1 MTTTLRLATR
11 ASPLALWQANHVVGL
26 LHAIA
31 PDIAFELVKIETTG
45 DQIRDKPL
53 SQIGGDGLFTKQ
65 IQQAVAEGLADL
77 AVHSLKD
84 LPTTVVDG
92 LLLAAVPERGPSG
105 DAYISNRHST
115 FDAMPSGAVV
125 GTSSVRR
132 RAQLVHRRPDLRFVN
147 IRGNVDTR
155 LRKMAEHGL
164 DALVL
169 AEAGLRRLG
178 LDHAITEVLDLSWML
193 PAVGQ
198 GALGLE
204 CRADDAST
212 IGLLRKIDHPPTSY
226 AVRAERAML
235 FALGGGCQ
243 VPIGAATWV
252 EGQTLTLHGA
262 VLPPDGS
269 RLISGWV
276 TGDVKEAE
284 SIGRRLAAEL
294 LAKGA
299 KDMLNIDQETRS

>member
-26 LHAIA
+26 LHVIA

-65 IQQAVAEGLADL
+65 IQQALVENRADL

-92 LLLAAVPERGPSG
+92 LILAAVPERGPSG
-105 DAYISNRHST
+105 DALVSNRHAT
-115 FDAMPSGAVV
+115 FDALASGAVV

-155 LRKMAEHGL
+155 LRKMAEQGL

-178 LDHAITEVLDLSWML
+178 LDHTITEVLDQNWML

-204 CRADDAST
+204 CRADDVRT
-212 IGLLRKIDHPPTSY
+212 IAVVQQIDHPQTSF

-235 FALGGGCQ
+235 AALGGGCQ
-243 VPIGAATWV
+243 VPIGAATRI
-252 EGQTLTLHGA
+252 EDCTLTLRGA
-262 VLPPDGS
+262 VLPSDGS
-269 RLISGWV
+269 QRISSEV
-276 TGDVKEAE
+276 TGAMKDAE

-294 LAKGA
+294 LDKGA
-299 KDMLNIDQETRS
+299 KAMLSINQETRS